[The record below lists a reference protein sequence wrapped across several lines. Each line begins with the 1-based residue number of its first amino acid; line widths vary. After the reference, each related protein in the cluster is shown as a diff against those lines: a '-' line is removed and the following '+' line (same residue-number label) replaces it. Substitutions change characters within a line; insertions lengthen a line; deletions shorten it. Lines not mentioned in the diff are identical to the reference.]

1 MLVGNVDALLNYA
14 LPNRAMV
21 MDDWAGWK
29 TTIDEHPRYI
39 RILKRLYKSHYLV
52 QSHVNFVH
60 SFLLGDLR
68 LE

>member
-14 LPNRAMV
+14 LPNRATV

-39 RILKRLYKSHYLV
+39 RILKRLYKSHYLE

-60 SFLLGDLR
+60 SFLLGDLW